1 MAVIKWPIFVIPIYP
16 YACLIV
22 GGVDGEIWRS
32 ESVSSIDSA
41 ISQAAPAIQ
50 TLILPEP
57 DTIQLGYVVKPLACI
72 YMDLRNAC
80 FLIIASGH
88 HREREINRQKFEPL
102 VNCIFCLS
110 PANQNAYHKHWI
122 VFSAYRVGVALHCAM
137 QIHAHSALHNVVSND
152 DLYYIMQCI
161 LDCLPV
167 YVSTEAVHSDDQWGS
182 PPTSVNLLILL
193 RWKSKYSY

>member
-1 MAVIKWPIFVIPIYP
+1 MAAIKGQYFVFGIYC
-16 YACLIV
+16 YVCLMV

-32 ESVSSIDSA
+32 ESISSINSA

-80 FLIIASGH
+80 FLIIANGH

-110 PANQNAYHKHWI
+110 PANQNAYHKH
-122 VFSAYRVGVALHCAM
+122 
-137 QIHAHSALHNVVSND
+137 
-152 DLYYIMQCI
+152 
-161 LDCLPV
+161 
-167 YVSTEAVHSDDQWGS
+167 
-182 PPTSVNLLILL
+182 
-193 RWKSKYSY
+193 